1 MIGPEA
7 TQAAQTLL
15 RNILDFSQKYV
26 SVVLMKINITIKR
39 FWKNVQINNR
49 NMLNSDRIDAL
60 EGGLMLIRQV
70 HQKRALFVTN
80 GIFLDKGLKFAMGV
94 MGY

>member
-26 SVVLMKINITIKR
+26 SAVLMKVNITIKR

-49 NMLNSDRIDAL
+49 NMLNSDRTDAF
-60 EGGLMLIRQV
+60 ENTDV
-70 HQKRALFVTN
+70 
-80 GIFLDKGLKFAMGV
+80 DKTSASKEAIICH
-94 MGY
+94 

>member
-26 SVVLMKINITIKR
+26 SAVLMKVNITIKC

-49 NMLNSDRIDAL
+49 NMLNSDRTDAFENTDVDKTSASK
-60 EGGLMLIRQV
+60 EGIIC
-70 HQKRALFVTN
+70 H
-80 GIFLDKGLKFAMGV
+80 
-94 MGY
+94 

>member
-26 SVVLMKINITIKR
+26 SAVLMKVNITIKR
-39 FWKNVQINNR
+39 FWKNVQINTR
-49 NMLNSDRIDAL
+49 NMLNSDRTDAFENTDVDKTSASK
-60 EGGLMLIRQV
+60 EGIIC
-70 HQKRALFVTN
+70 H
-80 GIFLDKGLKFAMGV
+80 
-94 MGY
+94 

>member
-26 SVVLMKINITIKR
+26 SAVLMKVNITIKR

-49 NMLNSDRIDAL
+49 NMLNSDRIDAFEDTDVDKTSASK
-60 EGGLMLIRQV
+60 EGIIC
-70 HQKRALFVTN
+70 H
-80 GIFLDKGLKFAMGV
+80 
-94 MGY
+94 

>member
-26 SVVLMKINITIKR
+26 SAVLMKVNITIKR

-49 NMLNSDRIDAL
+49 NMLNSDRTDAF
-60 EGGLMLIRQV
+60 ENTDV
-70 HQKRALFVTN
+70 
-80 GIFLDKGLKFAMGV
+80 DKTSASKEDIICH
-94 MGY
+94 

>member
-26 SVVLMKINITIKR
+26 SAVLMKVNITIKR

-49 NMLNSDRIDAL
+49 NMLNSDRTDAFEDTDVDKTSASK
-60 EGGLMLIRQV
+60 EGIIC
-70 HQKRALFVTN
+70 H
-80 GIFLDKGLKFAMGV
+80 
-94 MGY
+94 

>member
-26 SVVLMKINITIKR
+26 SAVLMKVNITIKR

-49 NMLNSDRIDAL
+49 NMLNSDRTDAF
-60 EGGLMLIRQV
+60 EGTDV
-70 HQKRALFVTN
+70 DKTSASKE
-80 GIFLDKGLKFAMGV
+80 GIICH
-94 MGY
+94 

>member
-15 RNILDFSQKYV
+15 RNILDFNQKYV

-49 NMLNSDRIDAL
+49 NMLNSDRIDAF
-60 EGGLMLIRQV
+60 EGGTDV
-70 HQKRALFVTN
+70 DKTSASKE
-80 GIFLDKGLKFAMGV
+80 GIICH
-94 MGY
+94 

>member
-26 SVVLMKINITIKR
+26 SSVLMKVNITIKR

-49 NMLNSDRIDAL
+49 NMLNSDRTDAFENTDVDKTSASK
-60 EGGLMLIRQV
+60 EGIIC
-70 HQKRALFVTN
+70 H
-80 GIFLDKGLKFAMGV
+80 
-94 MGY
+94 

>member
-15 RNILDFSQKYV
+15 RNIWDFSQKYV
-26 SVVLMKINITIKR
+26 SAVLMKVNITIKR

-49 NMLNSDRIDAL
+49 NMLNSDRTDAFENTDVDKTSASK
-60 EGGLMLIRQV
+60 EGIIC
-70 HQKRALFVTN
+70 H
-80 GIFLDKGLKFAMGV
+80 
-94 MGY
+94 

>member
-1 MIGPEA
+1 MIRPEA

-26 SVVLMKINITIKR
+26 SAVLMKVNITIKR

-49 NMLNSDRIDAL
+49 NMLNSDRTDAF
-60 EGGLMLIRQV
+60 EGTDV
-70 HQKRALFVTN
+70 DKTSASKE
-80 GIFLDKGLKFAMGV
+80 GIICH
-94 MGY
+94 

>member
-26 SVVLMKINITIKR
+26 SAVLMKVNITIKR

-49 NMLNSDRIDAL
+49 NMLNSDRTDAFENTDVDKTSASK
-60 EGGLMLIRQV
+60 EGIIC
-70 HQKRALFVTN
+70 H
-80 GIFLDKGLKFAMGV
+80 
-94 MGY
+94 